1 MLEIELLVKSEQL
14 EEVLEVKVKG
24 RKQLERMGK

>member
-1 MLEIELLVKSEQL
+1 MLEIELLVKSEQM